1 MNNQNIGNQQFL
13 KIPFV
18 DLKREANFFFKEL
31 ISDTEKVLK
40 SGMYINGE
48 SVNKF
53 ENSVSEYLKVKY
65 TISVGNGSDAL
76 TFILRAIGVR
86 EGDEVICPA
95 NSFIATAWA
104 IVAVGAKPV
113 FCDVNQDLLLDA
125 KDFENKITPKTKAV
139 IPVHLTGRVF
149 DIDQISRICNQNNID
164 IIEDAAQSFGAHNK
178 LNQKTG
184 SLSLAG
190 AFSLH
195 PLKNLS
201 IYGDG
206 GLITTNDA
214 TIAEKCKLL
223 RNHGLANRDEA
234 VLWGYNSRLDELQA
248 AFASIKLKNI
258 EFLTKR
264 YIEIAKFYNKK
275 LTNKITKP
283 IIRDEYRDVYHNYV
297 IQVPAKIRNRLQKDL
312 LINGV
317 DTKIH
322 YPIPLHLQ
330 ECSNNLGYK
339 KGDFPVSEKLANS
352 MISLPIYPLLED
364 KEIEYIASKFNIL
377 IDQYL

>member
-1 MNNQNIGNQQFL
+1 MNNPNIGNQQTL

-18 DLKREANFFFKEL
+18 DLKREANFFLKDL
-31 ISDTEKVLK
+31 ISNTERVLK
-40 SGMYINGE
+40 SGMYINGD
-48 SVNKF
+48 SVHQF

-76 TFILRAIGVR
+76 TFILRAIGVS

-113 FCDVNQDLLLDA
+113 FCDVNKDLLLDS
-125 KDFENKITPKTKAV
+125 KDFEKKITPNTKAV

-149 DIDQISRICNQNNID
+149 DIDRISKICNHNSID

-184 SLSLAG
+184 SLSRAG

-206 GLITTNDA
+206 GLITTNDE

-223 RNHGLANRDEA
+223 RNHGLVNRDKA
-234 VLWGYNSRLDELQA
+234 ILWGYNSRLDELQA

-258 EFLTKR
+258 EFLTRR
-264 YIEIAKFYNKK
+264 YIEIAKFYNEK
-275 LTNKITKP
+275 LTNKIEKP
-283 IIRDEYRDVYHNYV
+283 LIRGDYRDVYHNYV
-297 IQVPAKIRNRLQKDL
+297 IQVPSKIRNQLQSDL
-312 LINGV
+312 LIHGV

-330 ECSNNLGYK
+330 ECSKNLGYK
-339 KGDFPVSEKLANS
+339 KGDFPVSEKLSNS
-352 MISLPIYPLLED
+352 MISLPIYPLLEHE
-364 KEIEYIASKFNIL
+364 EIEYIASKFNFL

>member
-1 MNNQNIGNQQFL
+1 MNHQNIGNYETL

-18 DLKREANFFFKEL
+18 DLKREAKFFSKEL
-31 ISDTEKVLK
+31 MSETEKVLK

-48 SVNKF
+48 SVNQF

-76 TFILRAIGVR
+76 TFILRAIGVSK
-86 EGDEVICPA
+86 GDEVICPA

-104 IVAVGAKPV
+104 IVAAGAKPV
-113 FCDVNQDLLLDA
+113 FCDVTKDLLLDS
-125 KDFENKITPKTKAV
+125 KDFENKISSQTKAV

-149 DIDQISRICNQNNID
+149 DMDQISRICNQNNID
-164 IIEDAAQSFGAHNK
+164 IIEDAAQSFGARNK
-178 LNQKTG
+178 FNQMTG
-184 SLSLAG
+184 NLSRAG

-206 GLITTNDA
+206 GLITTNDEV
-214 TIAEKCKLL
+214 IAEKCRLL
-223 RNHGLANRDEA
+223 RNHGLINRDEA

-264 YIEIAKFYNKK
+264 YIEIAKFYDSK
-275 LTNKITKP
+275 LTNKIKKP
-283 IIRDEYRDVYHNYV
+283 FLREEYRDVYHNYV
-297 IQVPAKIRNRLQKDL
+297 VQVPSKIRNQLQEDL
-312 LINGV
+312 LNNGI

-330 ECSNNLGYK
+330 ECSKNLGYK

-352 MISLPIYPLLED
+352 MISLPIYPLLER
-364 KEIEYIASKFNIL
+364 KEIEYISSRFNSL

>member
-1 MNNQNIGNQQFL
+1 MNNQNIDNELSL

-65 TISVGNGSDAL
+65 TVSVGNGSDAL
-76 TFILRAIGVR
+76 TFILRAIGVK

-113 FCDVNQDLLLDA
+113 FCDVNQDLLLDS

-149 DIDQISRICNQNNID
+149 DVNRISRICNQNNID
-164 IIEDAAQSFGAHNK
+164 IIEDAAQSFGAYNK

-184 SLSLAG
+184 SLSRAG

-206 GLITTNDA
+206 GLITTNDE

-223 RNHGLANRDEA
+223 RNHGLINRDEA

-248 AFASIKLKNI
+248 AFASIKLKKI

-264 YIEIAKFYNKK
+264 YIEIAKYYNEK
-275 LTNKITKP
+275 LSKKITKP
-283 IIRDEYRDVYHNYV
+283 LIRDEYRDVYHNYV
-297 IQVPAKIRNRLQKDL
+297 IQVPAKIRNQLQKDL
-312 LINGV
+312 LINGI

-339 KGDFPVSEKLANS
+339 KGDFPVSENLANS

>member
-1 MNNQNIGNQQFL
+1 MNHQNIGNQETL
-13 KIPFV
+13 KVPFV

-31 ISDTEKVLK
+31 ISDTEKVLR
-40 SGMYINGE
+40 SGMYINGN
-48 SVNKF
+48 SVKKF

-76 TFILRAIGVR
+76 TFILKAIGVC

-104 IVAVGAKPV
+104 IVAAGAKPV
-113 FCDVNQDLLLDA
+113 FCDVNKDLLLDSR
-125 KDFENKITPKTKAV
+125 DFEKKITSKTKAV

-149 DIDQISRICNQNNID
+149 EIDQISRICKQNNID

-178 LNQKTG
+178 FNEMTG
-184 SLSLAG
+184 SLSRAG
-190 AFSLH
+190 TFSLH

-206 GLITTNDA
+206 GLITTNDKA
-214 TIAEKCKLL
+214 IAEKCKLL

-234 VLWGYNSRLDELQA
+234 VIWGYNSRLDELQA

-264 YIEIAKFYNKK
+264 YIEIAKFYNKN
-275 LTNKITKP
+275 LTNKISKP
-283 IIRDEYRDVYHNYV
+283 SIRNQYRDVYHNYV
-297 IQVPAKIRNRLQKDL
+297 IQVPTNIRNQLQKDL

-330 ECSNNLGYK
+330 ECSKNLGYK
-339 KGDFPVSEKLANS
+339 RGDFPVSEKLANS
-352 MISLPIYPLLED
+352 MISLPIYPLLEH
-364 KEIEYIASKFNIL
+364 KEIEYIVSKFNFL

>member
-1 MNNQNIGNQQFL
+1 MNNQNIGNELSL

-48 SVNKF
+48 NVNKF

-65 TISVGNGSDAL
+65 TVSVGNGSDAL
-76 TFILRAIGVR
+76 TFILRAIGVK

-113 FCDVNQDLLLDA
+113 FCDVNQDLLLDS

-149 DIDQISRICNQNNID
+149 DVDRISRICNRNNID

-184 SLSLAG
+184 SLSRAG

-206 GLITTNDA
+206 GLITTNDE

-223 RNHGLANRDEA
+223 RNHGLVNRDEA

-248 AFASIKLKNI
+248 AFASIKLRNI

-264 YIEIAKFYNKK
+264 YIEIAKFYNEK
-275 LTNKITKP
+275 LSKKITKP
-283 IIRDEYRDVYHNYV
+283 FIRNEYRDVYHNYV

-339 KGDFPVSEKLANS
+339 KGDFPVSEYLANS

>member
-1 MNNQNIGNQQFL
+1 MNNQNIGNQQSL

-18 DLKREANFFFKEL
+18 DLKREANFFLKEL

-76 TFILRAIGVR
+76 TFILRSIGVK

-95 NSFIATAWA
+95 NSFIATAWS
-104 IVAVGAKPV
+104 IVAAGATPV
-113 FCDVNQDLLLDA
+113 FCDVNKDLLLDS

-149 DIDQISRICNQNNID
+149 DVDQISRICNQNNID

-184 SLSLAG
+184 SLSRAG

-206 GLITTNDA
+206 GLITTNDE

-223 RNHGLANRDEA
+223 RNHGLVNRDEA

-264 YIEIAKFYNKK
+264 YIEIAKFYNRK

-283 IIRDEYRDVYHNYV
+283 SIRDEYRDVYHNYV
-297 IQVPAKIRNRLQKDL
+297 IQVPAKIRNQLQKDL
-312 LINGV
+312 LTNGV

-352 MISLPIYPLLED
+352 MISLPIYPLLEL
-364 KEIEYIASKFNIL
+364 KEIEYIVDKFNFL